1 MRLPELARFFGLGL
15 ICLGAFF
22 FVNSVHNQTQN
33 RISALKKD
41 LASIL
46 ENKDAAV
53 VDLDVCH
60 RFLFGTSMI
69 LHRSQI
75 YFFVFFQRA
84 EGFSIKKRRNQQANS
99 AAAGAALF
107 SGAKARAVAEAR
119 RIEFGASGRL
129 PPSRFYRQRISGRR
143 KCFNL
148 ITKSFHEPGMDVSV
162 GCSRARTHAD
172 PQTRAHARAKA
183 WRAKQT
189 SLAAAEQR
197 AARVASLEA
206 EKASL
211 EVCYIYLY
219 LSVYLTV
226 YLSIYINTTLYLL

>member
-143 KCFNL
+143 KCSNL
-148 ITKSFHEPGMDVSV
+148 ITKSFREPGMDVSV
-162 GCSRARTHAD
+162 HSH
-172 PQTRAHARAKA
+172 AHARTQTRRRARMHAPKRGVRNRRA
-183 WRAKQT
+183 WLRR
-189 SLAAAEQR
+189 SSGR
-197 AARVASLEA
+197 RG
-206 EKASL
+206 
-211 EVCYIYLY
+211 
-219 LSVYLTV
+219 
-226 YLSIYINTTLYLL
+226 

>member
-60 RFLFGTSMI
+60 RFLFRTSMI

-129 PPSRFYRQRISGRR
+129 PPSRFYMQRISGRR
-143 KCFNL
+143 KCFDL
-148 ITKSFHEPGMDVSV
+148 IAKSFREPGMDVSV
-162 GCSRARTHAD
+162 HAPRTHVRRPAD
-172 PQTRAHARAKA
+172 ARACTRQSVA
-183 WRAKQT
+183 CET
-189 SLAAAEQR
+189 DEPGCGGAAGGAGG
-197 AARVASLEA
+197 VA
-206 EKASL
+206 
-211 EVCYIYLY
+211 
-219 LSVYLTV
+219 
-226 YLSIYINTTLYLL
+226 